1 MLHSFCKG
9 CDLLKI
15 VLEANAKINL
25 LLDVTG
31 VKGNG
36 YHSLFTVMQSIGL
49 SDTVT
54 VKTTASGEITVS
66 CSDPEIPTDKSNIV
80 YKCAELFFDETDI
93 ENRGVHI
100 SIEKRIPSQ
109 AGLGG
114 GSADGAAVLVALN
127 EIFATG
133 LTERELCRLGGKIGA
148 DIPFCIMGG
157 TALALDIGTV
167 VAPLPDL
174 RECCIVIVKPKSNV
188 STAEAYAALDAIDIK
203 HPKNTEML
211 DALVSGDFE
220 TAMKYCA
227 NVFEQAID
235 VSGRVDIK
243 DIMLKNGCFAACMSG
258 SGSAVFGIFDHIT
271 NADECSDALEDR
283 FDDIFVCEPKNYG
296 VKILKEA
303 E

>member
-1 MLHSFCKG
+1 M
-9 CDLLKI
+9 KI

-36 YHSLFTVMQSIGL
+36 YHSLFTVMQSVGL

-66 CSDPEIPTDKSNIV
+66 CSDSKIPTDKSNIV
-80 YKCAELFFDETDI
+80 YKCAELFFDEMDI

-100 SIEKRIPSQ
+100 NIEKRIPSQ

-114 GSADGAAVLVALN
+114 GSADGAAVLAALN
-127 EIFATG
+127 EIYATG
-133 LTERELCRLGGKIGA
+133 LSERELCRLGGRIGA

-174 RECCIVIVKPKSNV
+174 RECCIVIVKPKSSV
-188 STAEAYAALDAIDIK
+188 STAEAYAALDSIEIK

-211 DALVSGDFE
+211 DAVVSGDFDG
-220 TAMKYCA
+220 AMKYCA

-243 DIMLKNGCFAACMSG
+243 DIMLRNGCSAACMSG
-258 SGSAVFGIFDHIT
+258 SGSAVFGIFGDIT
-271 NADECSDALEDR
+271 TANDCSDELEDR
-283 FDDIFVCEPKNYG
+283 FDEIFVCEPKNYG
-296 VKILKEA
+296 VKILSQNE
-303 E
+303 